1 MIRLLRSFAA
11 KLWLTLILL
20 TILSGIAVAALRLL
34 LPMADHYREDVQQL
48 ASKVLGQPVTI
59 TELSAQWRGFGPEL
73 TLKGVQLVDAQG
85 NASPLQ
91 LAEIRVGI
99 GLIDTLRSGALTP
112 REITFYGARLLI
124 KRRSD
129 GSIVVSGLEALEQN
143 GEESGALLFLPHRI
157 ALKESELYWENQAI
171 GAKPLRFSNVSV
183 TLSNDGDHH
192 QLDAT
197 LHLPDR
203 EDGVMALSADFEGE
217 LHRPGAWSG
226 DFYIYG
232 QTLSLAKLLQARIPE
247 EYRIQNGTTDMEIW
261 SRWEKGR
268 LADLEGSLG
277 WRRLRMVGPAL
288 KEGMPGDQLEIEQL
302 SNRFRWQR
310 TPDGWALDISD
321 IELKRQGR
329 AWPTSRLSLVTHYDR
344 EGRLH
349 LRSGMD
355 FLRFE
360 DVWAIIGMFPLP
372 WPELDRALSTIQPH
386 TDLHRLQL
394 RYDETD
400 AGPRWSARGQV
411 HNFSSQPWETAPG
424 LNNMDMR
431 FRVDQDGGE
440 MVLEGNAITAT
451 FPRLFRQPLLLKG
464 LLGQLRWRHHPEK
477 GWIIESDG
485 LDAHNQDI
493 HTLTRLR
500 LELPPKEEQPL
511 YLDLQTSFRDGDV
524 SATPRYLPVH
534 IMSDPVVEWLD
545 RSIVKGRITQGT
557 ALFRGP
563 VRDFPFEKKSN
574 GRFEV
579 RFGVEELQLDYW
591 PQWPSSE
598 QLSGEIRFLNNR
610 FDAWIK
616 QGKMLNSALHNLHG
630 RIEHLSRGSPFL
642 LSGEI
647 SGPLDGKLALL
658 RESPLAEKFAPLT
671 RALKGKGN
679 SRLKLDF
686 AIPLAEGE
694 FQLHGAL
701 SFLDSS
707 LYLKEWGQSISNIQG
722 DLLFDQEGVRA
733 KQLQGRFLG
742 EKISAQVLPPLL
754 TGGSTDIVLE
764 GKLPS
769 AKLAAL
775 LPGKEQPWLQ
785 GSADWKLLLRIPPF
799 AERGKEEQPM
809 RLQLSSDLRGTEL
822 SFPPPFG
829 KRKEQ
834 ARPLRLS
841 TELGQTR
848 HNLHIRYGDDL
859 SALLQLEGT
868 QRRLVRGELRL
879 GGDDA
884 RLPEQELLRIG
895 GQLERFDVTPW
906 LGLEGLQSG
915 QKTWPDIA
923 VSNLQ
928 FGRLRFGDTVLEK
941 ARLDLKTDDHG
952 LSGEIHSRRLD
963 GRAEIPLPLE
973 TKPVVLR
980 FSRLDLSF
988 DPEQLSEIPQ
998 DADAE
1003 TEWTDPRNLPALDL
1017 KAEKLN
1023 INGHNFGQ
1031 LEMRTQRAPGGVM
1044 LDHISL
1050 LSGQMNLF
1058 AQGKWIVADQGSL
1071 TDLHADLQTES
1082 LGQTLQ
1088 QLGFTSNVEKAP
1100 AKMVA
1105 DLQWS
1110 GNPRQFSSD
1119 LNGKVTLN
1127 LERGRFLEIE
1137 PGLGRVF
1144 GLLNIGALQRR
1155 LTLDFSDL
1163 FKKGYS
1169 FDSVRGTFLLEN
1181 GDAYTN
1187 DFRVE
1192 APSANIDIS
1201 GRTGLVAQ
1209 DFDQL
1214 VMVTPGVS
1222 TTIPLAGG
1230 VAGGPAV
1237 GAALLLAQKLFGKQI
1252 DKVSNIQYTVTGP
1265 WKEPVITR
1273 QGEKLESRFS
1283 RLFEGLGGEDNKEK
1297 KGDQDSNWWLELF
1310 RPNRESTSKMPE
1322 LPGT

>member
-1 MIRLLRSFAA
+1 MTRLLRSFAA
-11 KLWLTLILL
+11 KLWLALILL
-20 TILSGIAVAALRLL
+20 TILSGVAVAALRLL
-34 LPMADHYREDVQQL
+34 LPMADLYRQDAQQL
-48 ASKVLGQPVTI
+48 ASEILGQPVTI
-59 TELSAQWRGFGPEL
+59 AELSAQWRGFGPEL
-73 TLKGVQLVDAQG
+73 TLKGVQLMDTEG

-91 LAEIRVGI
+91 LSEIRIGV
-99 GLIDTLRSGALTP
+99 GLIDTLFSGTLTP

-129 GSIVVSGLEALEQN
+129 GSIVVSGMEALEQG

-171 GAKPLRFSNVSV
+171 GAKPLRFTNVSI
-183 TLSNDGDHH
+183 TLSNDGNHH

-197 LHLPDR
+197 LYLPDR

-226 DFYIYG
+226 DFYLYG

-247 EYRIQNGTTDMEIW
+247 EYQIENGTTDMEIW

-268 LADLEGSLG
+268 LTDLEGSFAWHQLHM
-277 WRRLRMVGPAL
+277 LSPAL
-288 KEGMPGDQLEIEQL
+288 KDGAPGDQLEIDQL

-310 TPDGWALDISD
+310 TPDGWTLDISD

-329 AWPTSRLSLVTHYDR
+329 AWPTSRLSLVTRYDR

-372 WPELDRALSTIQPH
+372 WPELDQALTTIHPH

-400 AGPRWSARGQV
+400 AGTRWSARGQV
-411 HNFSSQPWETAPG
+411 RNFSSQPWETAPG
-424 LNNMDMR
+424 LANMDAR
-431 FRVDQDGGE
+431 FRIDQDGGE
-440 MVLEGNAITAT
+440 MALEGNAITAT
-451 FPRLFRQPLLLKG
+451 FPKLFRQPLLLNG
-464 LLGQLRWRHHPEK
+464 LLGQLRWSRHPEK
-477 GWIIESDG
+477 GWIIESDA

-493 HTLTRLR
+493 HTRSRLR
-500 LELPPKEEQPL
+500 LELPPAAEQPL

-524 SATPRYLPVH
+524 SSTHRYLPAR
-534 IMSDPVVEWLD
+534 IMPDPVVEWLD

-557 ALFRGP
+557 AMFRGP
-563 VRDFPFEKKSN
+563 ARDFPFEEQSS

-579 RFGVEELQLDYW
+579 RFGVEDLRLDYW
-591 PQWPSSE
+591 PKWPPSE

-616 QGKMLNSALHNLHG
+616 QGRMLDSTLHDLHG
-630 RIEHLSRGSPFL
+630 RIEHLSHGSPFL

-647 SGPLDGKLALL
+647 SGPLEGKLALL

-671 RALKGKGN
+671 RALKGEGDAK
-679 SRLKLDF
+679 LKLDF
-686 AIPLAEGE
+686 AIPLKQGT
-694 FQLHGAL
+694 FQLDGTL

-707 LYLKEWGQSISNIQG
+707 LHLKEWGRSISHIQG
-722 DLLFDQEGVRA
+722 DLHFDEEGVRA
-733 KQLQGRFLG
+733 KQLEGRFLDQ
-742 EKISAQVLPPLL
+742 KITAQVLPPLV
-754 TGGSTDIVLE
+754 TGGGTDIVME
-764 GKLPS
+764 GKFPG
-769 AKLAAL
+769 AKLAPL
-775 LPGKEQPWLQ
+775 LPGKAQTWLQ
-785 GSADWKLLLRIPPF
+785 GSANWKLRLRIPPF
-799 AERGKEEQPM
+799 ARPGVETQPIG
-809 RLQLSSDLRGTEL
+809 LELASDLRGAQL
-822 SFPPPFG
+822 LLPPPFG
-829 KRKEQ
+829 KGKDES
-834 ARPLRLS
+834 RPFLLS
-841 TELGQTR
+841 TELGGAR
-848 HNLHIRYGDDL
+848 RPLRIHYDKVAD
-859 SALLQLEGT
+859 ALLQLET
-868 QRRLVRGELRL
+868 DSRRLTRGELRM
-879 GGDDA
+879 GGGA
-884 RLPEQELLRIG
+884 VHLPEEELIRIG
-895 GQLERFDVTPW
+895 GQLEHFDITPW
-906 LGLEGLQSG
+906 LGFGGFQEGAAA
-915 QKTWPDIA
+915 WPAIA

-928 FGRLRFGDTVLEK
+928 FGRLRFGDTELEN
-941 ARLDLKTDDHG
+941 ARLDLRTDGHG
-952 LSGEIHSRRLD
+952 LSGEIHSKRLD

-980 FSRLDLSF
+980 FSRMDLSF
-988 DPEQLSEIPQ
+988 DPDQLSELPQ
-998 DADAE
+998 RE
-1003 TEWTDPRNLPALDL
+1003 EEKERTDPRDLPPVDL

-1023 INGHNFGQ
+1023 INGHDFGQ

-1050 LSGQMNLF
+1050 LSGQTNFF
-1058 AQGKWIVADQGSL
+1058 AQGKWIIAEQGAL
-1071 TDLHADLQTES
+1071 TDLHVDLQTES
-1082 LGQTLQ
+1082 LGRTLK
-1088 QLGFTSNVEKAP
+1088 QLGFSSNIEKAP

-1105 DLQWS
+1105 DVQWS
-1110 GNPRQFSSD
+1110 GNPRQFSSN

-1127 LERGRFLEIE
+1127 LEAGRFLEIE

-1163 FKKGYS
+1163 FTKGYS
-1169 FDSVRGTFLLEN
+1169 FDSVHGSFLLEN

-1201 GRTGLVAQ
+1201 GRVGLVAQ

-1265 WKEPVITR
+1265 WSEPVITR

-1283 RLFEGLGGEDNKEK
+1283 RLFEGLGGEDGKEK
-1297 KGDQDSNWWLELF
+1297 KGDQNGNWWQELF

-1322 LPGT
+1322 LPGA